1 MPAEDK
7 EKALKAWNRFIK
19 SEFNIKYFT
28 KRLYD
33 HLTLHCSF
41 IAHFNQ
47 QGFYSTYFEDPEDT
61 IKFMKQFDQDHGCV
75 SVEYGSTHWLNSE
88 DYSDINRAMVES
100 LEPYKS
106 GLYEGMKQKAKE
118 MKHGRLG
125 NLKRSLKSLN
135 E

>member
-19 SEFNIKYFT
+19 SGFNIKYFT

-41 IAHFNQ
+41 IAHFDQ

-61 IKFMKQFDQDHGCV
+61 MKFMKQFDRDHSCV

-106 GLYEGMKQKAKE
+106 EIYPRLRQRAKE
-118 MKHGRLG
+118 KKLGEIERLQKEIKK
-125 NLKRSLKSLN
+125 L